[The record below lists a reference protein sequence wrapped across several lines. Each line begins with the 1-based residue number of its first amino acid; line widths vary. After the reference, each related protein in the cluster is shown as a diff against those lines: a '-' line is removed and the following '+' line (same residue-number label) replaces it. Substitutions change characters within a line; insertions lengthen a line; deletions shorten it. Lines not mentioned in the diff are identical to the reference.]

1 MNITIEVPDEMNQQL
16 AGIKNINAFVV
27 NALKTALATQAQAVP
42 EDSLLNLSG
51 ILTFEK
57 NDVGEHHDDYLG
69 QSVKND

>member
-27 NALKTALATQAQAVP
+27 NALKTALATQAAP
-42 EDSLLNLSG
+42 EDSLLSLRG

-57 NDVGEHHDDYLG
+57 NDIGEYHDNYLG
-69 QSVKND
+69 Q